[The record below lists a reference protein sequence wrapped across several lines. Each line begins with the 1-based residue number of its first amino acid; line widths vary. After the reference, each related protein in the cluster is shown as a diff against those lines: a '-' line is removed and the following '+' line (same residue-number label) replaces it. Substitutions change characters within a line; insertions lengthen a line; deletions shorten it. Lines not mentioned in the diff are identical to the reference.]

1 MNVWLLQILD
11 ELGFSTKN
19 LTDHHDADRRFLDP
33 GENSILQLPDEFK
46 SEGALKVKK
55 WKVKE
60 GQKVYPGSVICI
72 LKSPTREIEF
82 VSFLGGRLK
91 QAHPRGKLISDGN
104 SIAELVA
111 HV

>member
-1 MNVWLLQILD
+1 MDVWLLRILD
-11 ELGFSTKN
+11 KLGFNTKY
-19 LTDHHDADRRFLDP
+19 LTDHHDANRRFLESD
-33 GENSILQLPDEFK
+33 ENSILQLPDEFK
-46 SEGALKVKK
+46 SEGAWKVKK

-60 GQKVYPGSVICI
+60 GQKVYPGGVICI

-91 QAHPRGKLISDGN
+91 QAHPMGKIIREGN

-111 HV
+111 YV